1 MGNVLIAGDLH
12 GNTAHALTVVR
23 TAVREQC
30 SKVFV
35 VGDFG
40 AWEHMASGRRY
51 FDVVGKAAKRAG
63 VIVYF
68 LDGNHDKS
76 SLLHELYD
84 DNRDDEGF
92 LVCRKHLRYAPRG
105 HRWTWEGTTF
115 AAFGGARSTD
125 KGWRLAREA
134 RKAELV
140 AQRRR
145 YGSART
151 QETAGMLWFPEEEMT
166 DDELTALL
174 EADSSPVDILLTHD
188 KPRASQPKW
197 NRKDKPECYP
207 NQDRIERVV
216 RALRPAVLFH
226 GHLHV
231 RYTDTIASGDG
242 QWTRVEGLACDP
254 EASQYLE
261 YSNEH
266 SWYVLQ
272 LPYAE
277 QQLEDDTDDT
287 EAEPRSLPA

>member
-1 MGNVLIAGDLH
+1 MGNVLIVGDLH
-12 GNTAHALTVVR
+12 GHTAHALALVQVAAR
-23 TAVREQC
+23 NGCERMF
-30 SKVFV
+30 S

-40 AWEHMASGRRY
+40 AWEHMHSGRRY
-51 FDVVGKAAKRAG
+51 FDVVNKAAKRAG
-63 VIVYF
+63 VTVYF

-84 DNRDDEGF
+84 EHPDDEGF

-105 HRWTWEGTTF
+105 HRWTWEGTGF

-134 RKAELV
+134 RKAEQ
-140 AQRRR
+140 AAKRRR
-145 YGSART
+145 YGSARGAD
-151 QETAGMLWFPEEEMT
+151 TAGMLWFPEEEMT

-174 EADSSPVDILLTHD
+174 DADSSPVDVLLTHD

-197 NRKDKPECYP
+197 NRKDKDECYP
-207 NQDRIERVV
+207 NQDRIQRVV
-216 RALRPAVLFH
+216 GALRPSLLFH

-242 QWTRVEGLACDP
+242 QWTRIEGLACDP
-254 EASQYLE
+254 KASQYLE
-261 YSNEH
+261 YSSEH

-272 LPYAE
+272 LPYAAE
-277 QQLEDDTDDT
+277 RTDGSADT
-287 EAEPRSLPA
+287 EPRSLPA

>member
-1 MGNVLIAGDLH
+1 MGNVLVVGDLH
-12 GNTAHALTVVR
+12 GNTAHALALVR
-23 TAVREQC
+23 VAARNDC
-30 SKVFV
+30 ARMFA

-40 AWEHMASGRRY
+40 AWEHMHSGRRY
-51 FDVVGKAAKRAG
+51 FDVVNKAAKRAG
-63 VIVYF
+63 VTVYF

-84 DNRDDEGF
+84 EHPDDEGF

-105 HRWTWEGTTF
+105 HRWTWEGTSF

-134 RKAELV
+134 RKAEQV
-140 AQRRR
+140 AKRRS
-145 YGSART
+145 YGSSKRP
-151 QETAGMLWFPEEEMT
+151 ETAGMLWFPEEEMT
-166 DDELTALL
+166 DAELTDQL
-174 EADSSPVDILLTHD
+174 EADSSPVDVLLTHD

-197 NRKDKPECYP
+197 NRKDKDECYP
-207 NQDRIERVV
+207 NQDRIQRVV
-216 RALRPAVLFH
+216 RALRPSVLFH

-242 QWTRVEGLACDP
+242 QWTRIEGLACDP

-261 YSNEH
+261 YSSEH

-272 LPYAE
+272 LPYAGE
-277 QQLEDDTDDT
+277 QADGPA